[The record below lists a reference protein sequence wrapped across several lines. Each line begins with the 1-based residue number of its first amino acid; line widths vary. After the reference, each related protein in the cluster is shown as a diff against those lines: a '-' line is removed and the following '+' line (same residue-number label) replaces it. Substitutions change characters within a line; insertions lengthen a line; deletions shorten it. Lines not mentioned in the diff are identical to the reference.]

1 MQNAD
6 TVNRPALRKLGVYAI
21 AVGLFIWG
29 AFPVVW
35 MILTAFKPKEDIFSV
50 PPKFVFTPTFEN
62 FVHIFTEAPILKYLT
77 NTVVVSVC
85 TTGLSVALGIFA
97 AYALARFRFRGKE
110 DLAFYILSIRMF
122 PPIAAAIPIYV
133 IMRKLHLLD
142 TRISLILAYMTFNL
156 PFVVWMLRDFIASF
170 PLEIEDA
177 AMVDGK
183 SRIGAFLGVTFPLM
197 LPSVAA
203 VSVLCLI
210 LSWNEFL
217 FPLVLAQR
225 NAKTLSL
232 GLTEFMTWREIGWE
246 NIFASATIL
255 ITPVIVFGF
264 LVQKYLVRGLSMGA
278 VRQ

>member
-1 MQNAD
+1 
-6 TVNRPALRKLGVYAI
+6 
-21 AVGLFIWG
+21 
-29 AFPVVW
+29 
-35 MILTAFKPKEDIFSV
+35 
-50 PPKFVFTPTFEN
+50 
-62 FVHIFTEAPILKYLT
+62 
-77 NTVVVSVC
+77 
-85 TTGLSVALGIFA
+85 
-97 AYALARFRFRGKE
+97 
-110 DLAFYILSIRMF
+110 
-122 PPIAAAIPIYV
+122 
-133 IMRKLHLLD
+133 MRKLHLLD

-183 SRIGAFLGVTFPLM
+183 SRLGAFFGVTFPLM

-255 ITPVIVFGF
+255 IGPVVVFGF